1 MRFINPP
8 FRICEK
14 LIENVLLI
22 RQTNEKC
29 NIQTLLETA
38 GKSTNYI
45 KTGYNFLIDLNV
57 LEEKDGFVYIS
68 SSYEEI
74 VKKLNES
81 GSSDYSAILKSAISK
96 NSFFNE
102 YTSLLNQ
109 GKTSK
114 QSIKFLKSV
123 HKINSNDSKIEK
135 SLDSMLQY
143 LSVSI
148 NKQQSKKSKIVI
160 PDKSFLWIN
169 DDGHLMY
176 DEEAHTNKIINS
188 IKLNK
193 NTNGHYVNPSRL
205 EELKE
210 VTSKSEYDLIK
221 LIRLLEELNIA
232 YSNES
237 YFAVG
242 MIVRSIIDHVP
253 PIFGKLS
260 FNEVTENYGTKSFKE
275 LLRKLNDSSRKIS
288 DSMLHT
294 HIRKKEILPNETQV
308 DFRSELDFLLGEI
321 IRINK

>member
-22 RQTNEKC
+22 RQNNEKC
-29 NIQTLLETA
+29 NIQTLFETT

-45 KTGYNFLIDLNV
+45 RNGYNFLIDLNV
-57 LEEKDGFVYIS
+57 FEEKDGFVYIS
-68 SSYEEI
+68 NGYENI

-81 GSSDYSAILKSAISK
+81 GSTDYSAILKSAISK

-114 QSIKFLKSV
+114 QCIKFLRSV
-123 HKINSNDSKIEK
+123 YKLDSDDSKIEK
-135 SLDSMLQY
+135 SLNSMLQY
-143 LSVSI
+143 LSITI

-160 PDKSFLWIN
+160 PEKSFLWIN
-169 DDGHLMY
+169 EEGYLMY

-193 NTNGHYVNPSRL
+193 STNSHYVNPNRL
-205 EELKE
+205 DELKK
-210 VTSKSEYDLIK
+210 VSIKSEYDLVK

-242 MIVRSIIDHVP
+242 MMVRSIIDHVP

-275 LLRKLNDSSRKIS
+275 LMRKLNDSSRKIS

-294 HIRKKEILPNETQV
+294 HIRKKETLPNETQV

-321 IRINK
+321 IRLIK